1 MDRGAAKAGCGKSP
15 KTFPQALK
23 RIDARRF
30 MSEPFLRQ
38 DKLKVRP
45 QNPTSPKSIVAE
57 ELNQNES
64 RREFGVHVFYSKST
78 SFLQGLKP
86 IL

>member
-1 MDRGAAKAGCGKSP
+1 MRGALCWSPSFVRINLSSDP
-15 KTFPQALK
+15 KTEHP
-23 RIDARRF
+23 
-30 MSEPFLRQ
+30 S
-38 DKLKVRP
+38 
-45 QNPTSPKSIVAE
+45 KSIVAE